1 MVKHRITTSY
11 CRKEEKVVEDILE
24 LEDTI
29 QTLVALIE
37 KEYGVGLT
45 HVSIIRDNNSD
56 APVGEL
62 EVKTQWVVASKLD
75 R

>member
-1 MVKHRITTSY
+1 M
-11 CRKEEKVVEDILE
+11 VEDILE

-29 QTLVALIE
+29 QTLIAQLE
-37 KEYGVGLT
+37 QEYGVGLT
-45 HVSIIRDNNSD
+45 HVSIIRDNTSD